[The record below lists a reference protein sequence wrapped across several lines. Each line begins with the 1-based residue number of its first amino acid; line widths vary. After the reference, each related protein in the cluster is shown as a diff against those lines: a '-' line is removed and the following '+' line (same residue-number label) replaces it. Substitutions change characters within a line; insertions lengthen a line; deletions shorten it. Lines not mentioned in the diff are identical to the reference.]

1 GRVVAVPRAPRRRAR
16 ARARGV
22 RRRAAR
28 VACGDPV
35 SKQATDSISR
45 HLLHGRRSR
54 SSVRIREAW
63 HRRIVGAMLA
73 DGFLGRPSTF
83 GADFNLL
90 LQIGLGLLLFVGF
103 LLVRRS
109 KYALHGA
116 CQSVA
121 LVGVIVMTAIWMLPA
136 YHNNYGP
143 VIFKLGN
150 RVNMAAAAHV
160 AAGSVALLLGI

>member
-1 GRVVAVPRAPRRRAR
+1 
-16 ARARGV
+16 
-22 RRRAAR
+22 
-28 VACGDPV
+28 
-35 SKQATDSISR
+35 
-45 HLLHGRRSR
+45 
-54 SSVRIREAW
+54 
-63 HRRIVGAMLA
+63 MLA

-83 GADFNLL
+83 GADLNLL
-90 LQIGLGLLLFVGF
+90 IQLTLGVLLFVGF

-160 AAGSVALLLGI
+160 VAGSVALLVGIYVVLVAGTPLIPQRFRFTNYKAWMRTLITVWWLALLLGVLTYWFATS

>member
-1 GRVVAVPRAPRRRAR
+1 
-16 ARARGV
+16 
-22 RRRAAR
+22 
-28 VACGDPV
+28 
-35 SKQATDSISR
+35 
-45 HLLHGRRSR
+45 
-54 SSVRIREAW
+54 
-63 HRRIVGAMLA
+63 MLA

-116 CQSVA
+116 CQSSA

-160 AAGSVALLLGI
+160 VAGSVALLLGIYVVLVAGTPLVPKTLRFSNYKAWMRTLITVWWLALLLGVLTYWFATS